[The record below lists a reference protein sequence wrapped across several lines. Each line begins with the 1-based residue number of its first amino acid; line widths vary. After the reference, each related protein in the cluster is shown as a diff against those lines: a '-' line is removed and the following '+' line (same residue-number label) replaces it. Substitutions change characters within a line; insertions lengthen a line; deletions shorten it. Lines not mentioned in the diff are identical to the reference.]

1 MKRFAFI
8 LVLAAFVGFAFT
20 TPAEVVSY
28 KVDASNSKVEWVAK
42 KVTGQHNGEVV
53 LQEGSLDYTDGVL
66 SGGKFV
72 VDMTSI
78 KVLDLQGNMAGKLE
92 GHLKSPDFFAVEEH
106 PTATFEIT
114 KVVPRGVAGEYKIEG
129 NLTVKNI
136 TKEITVPI
144 VKLEE
149 TTDGINTTEAIKI
162 TLDRTDFDVRY
173 GSGTFF
179 SNLGDKTIYDDF
191 ELIINV
197 AAKKA
202 S

>member
-1 MKRFAFI
+1 MKKLTFI
-8 LVLAAFVGFAFT
+8 LFLAAMVGFAFT
-20 TPAEVVSY
+20 EPVEVVSY
-28 KVDASNSKVEWVAK
+28 KVDASNSQVEWLAK
-42 KVTGQHNGEVV
+42 KVTGQHNGSVA
-53 LQEGSLDYTDGVL
+53 LQEGSLEYTDGQL

-92 GHLKSPDFFAVEEH
+92 GHLKSPDFFAIEEF

-114 KVVPRGVAGEYKIEG
+114 KVVPRGVAGEYKVEG
-129 NLTVKNI
+129 DLTVKGI
-136 TKEITVPI
+136 SKEITVPI
-144 VKLEE
+144 VKMEE
-149 TTDGINTTEAIKI
+149 SEEGVKTVEAISL

-191 ELIINV
+191 ELTINV
-197 AAKKA
+197 MAKK
-202 S
+202 SM

>member
-1 MKRFAFI
+1 MKKLTFVLF
-8 LVLAAFVGFAFT
+8 LAALVGLAFT
-20 TPAEVVSY
+20 DPVEVVSY
-28 KVDASNSKVEWVAK
+28 KVDASNSQVEWLAK
-42 KVTGQHNGEVV
+42 KVTGQHNGSVALE
-53 LQEGSLDYTDGVL
+53 EGNLEYTDGRL

-78 KVLDLQGNMAGKLE
+78 TVLDLQGNMKGKLE
-92 GHLKSPDFFAVEEH
+92 GHLKSPDFFAIEEF

-114 KVVPRGVAGEYKIEG
+114 KVVPRGVPGEYKVEG
-129 NLTVKNI
+129 DLTVKGI

-144 VKLEE
+144 IKMEE
-149 TTDGINTTEAIKI
+149 SEDGIKTVEAINL

-191 ELIINV
+191 ELTINV
-197 AAKKA
+197 VANKA
-202 S
+202 M

>member
-1 MKRFAFI
+1 MKKLTFLFFFAALI
-8 LVLAAFVGFAFT
+8 GFAFT
-20 TPAEVVSY
+20 EPVEVVSY
-28 KVDASNSKVEWVAK
+28 KVDASNSQVEWLAK
-42 KVTGQHNGEVV
+42 KVTGQHNGSVA
-53 LQEGSLDYTDGVL
+53 LQEGSLEYTDGRL

-78 KVLDLQGNMAGKLE
+78 TVLDLQGNMKGKLE
-92 GHLKSPDFFAVEEH
+92 GHLKSPDFFAVEEF

-114 KVVPRGVAGEYKIEG
+114 KAVPRGVAGEYKVEG
-129 NLTVKNI
+129 NLTVKGI

-149 TTDGINTTEAIKI
+149 SDKGVKTVDAINL

-191 ELIINV
+191 ELTINV
-197 AAKKA
+197 AANKA
-202 S
+202 M